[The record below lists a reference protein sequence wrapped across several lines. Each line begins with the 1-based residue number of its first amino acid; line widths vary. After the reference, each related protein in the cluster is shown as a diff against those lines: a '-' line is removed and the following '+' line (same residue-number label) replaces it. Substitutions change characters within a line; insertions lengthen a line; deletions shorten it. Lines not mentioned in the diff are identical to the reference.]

1 MKTTKLSDQSC
12 GKVAAAI
19 IFLRESRQF
28 RDEFWSLEQFKA
40 LWRALFVSYAPE
52 MCRPADPKVV
62 TRLKRTSQEVNFIP
76 ACRVLG
82 KQTGRELYDRRGGH
96 CTLRPIRAWITSPTI
111 DPEDAFAITF
121 RIDSAPRRS
130 CLTALQELASA
141 PSCLRMDSV
150 GYAGVTYYCLRSVF
164 DKEQE
169 RDGDNLLDELC
180 SDPEFASQAWTKD
193 DFCTIWYWVQRA
205 SAVFPCE
212 GGRLEA
218 SFTFDVTTSAG
229 RILKFNTNSADAVV
243 CGKAHVRL
251 KKMEAAGDSITE
263 EVKLMRNTSPVY
275 WREVFQDRRQYCGV
289 PNDEAGVLLER
300 PQKRV
305 RSKMSRD
312 NCCRRVEV
320 RSLERDEDGTW
331 RDTTRHPDYE
341 DRARW
346 GTARAARAREVAT
359 KKALEAAQEKAQR
372 ERQERERQER
382 VAKAMGGDEQE
393 ANRAECS
400 SRLCWPPASLS
411 ESMSCGSCVRLHQ

>member
-52 MCRPADPKVV
+52 MRRPADPKVV

-76 ACRVLG
+76 ARRVRG
-82 KQTGRELYDRRGGH
+82 KQTGRE
-96 CTLRPIRAWITSPTI
+96 LRPIRAWITSPTI

-121 RIDSAPRRS
+121 RIDAAPRRS

-180 SDPEFASQAWTKD
+180 SDPEFASQAWTRD

-205 SAVFPCE
+205 SAIFPCE

-229 RILKFNTNSADAVV
+229 RIQKFNTNSADAVV

-275 WREVFQDRRQYCGV
+275 WREVFQNRRQYCGV
-289 PNDEAGVLLER
+289 PNDEAGVLFER

-305 RSKMSRD
+305 RSKTSCD
-312 NCCRRVEV
+312 NCCRRLEV
-320 RSLERDEDGTW
+320 RSLERDEDGKW
-331 RDTTRHPDYE
+331 RHATRHLDYE

-359 KKALEAAQEKAQR
+359 KKALEAAQEKFQR
-372 ERQERERQER
+372 EQQERREPVGLEAARAWR
-382 VAKAMGGDEQE
+382 AAKAMGGDEQE
-393 ANRAECS
+393 ANRA
-400 SRLCWPPASLS
+400 SRAVWEAYRQSLS
-411 ESMSCGSCVRLHQ
+411 NTA

>member
-1 MKTTKLSDQSC
+1 M
-12 GKVAAAI
+12 
-19 IFLRESRQF
+19 
-28 RDEFWSLEQFKA
+28 
-40 LWRALFVSYAPE
+40 
-52 MCRPADPKVV
+52 
-62 TRLKRTSQEVNFIP
+62 NFIP
-76 ACRVLG
+76 ACRVRG
-82 KQTGRELYDRRGGH
+82 KQTGRELYDRGY

-193 DFCTIWYWVQRA
+193 DFCIIWYWVQRA

-229 RILKFNTNSADAVV
+229 RIRKFNTNSADAVV

-289 PNDEAGVLLER
+289 PNDEAGALLER
-300 PQKRV
+300 LRKRV
-305 RSKMSRD
+305 RHNHEPVWEAYRQFLSNSGIFGG
-312 NCCRRVEV
+312 
-320 RSLERDEDGTW
+320 SF
-331 RDTTRHPDYE
+331 
-341 DRARW
+341 
-346 GTARAARAREVAT
+346 REVFGFVRRLLGFLSV
-359 KKALEAAQEKAQR
+359 KFPDKEMKQRALNLR
-372 ERQERERQER
+372 LPTGCRPTERFDTRM
-382 VAKAMGGDEQE
+382 AGKGSGDT
-393 ANRAECS
+393 RK
-400 SRLCWPPASLS
+400 ASLS
-411 ESMSCGSCVRLHQ
+411 LSFSFSSSI